1 MALPTPPQ
9 LQRRSAWG
17 ESTLL
22 QATRVIQLFQKVKK
36 KKERKKQER
45 VKERVEE
52 RVEMKG

>member
-36 KKERKKQER
+36 KKKEKSKKE
-45 VKERVEE
+45 
-52 RVEMKG
+52 